1 MSSFEAICR
10 DWSLRAS
17 IVLDVLFN
25 SDTYKFELRG
35 KALRILS
42 NISAKSDPRC
52 GVARNNIA
60 LIDSTIS
67 LYALSFWPRIYAYWS
82 VSQECIEG
90 CYNYR
95 KIITD
100 LFNDQAPHGMNNE
113 DNRPLFIRSIR
124 LVLPNRNKIS
134 RSPGQ
139 VPILLIVHLSRTS
152 STIGGL

>member
-1 MSSFEAICR
+1 M
-10 DWSLRAS
+10 RAS
-17 IVLDVLFN
+17 IVLDLLLN
-25 SDTYKFELRG
+25 SDTYKFELG
-35 KALRILS
+35 LKALRILW
-42 NISAKSDPRC
+42 NISARSDPRC
-52 GVARNNIA
+52 GVERNNIA

-67 LYALSFWPRIYAYWS
+67 LYAPSSLPRIYAYWS

-113 DNRPLFIRSIR
+113 DNRPLVIWSIR

-134 RSPGQ
+134 G
-139 VPILLIVHLSRTS
+139 HLAKFQFF
-152 STIGGL
+152 